1 MSDLFYLF
9 RTNLVPIF
17 LAAAAGFLVAKYLG
31 VSARAV
37 SRVAFYIFSPCL
49 IFILLTS
56 GNLNGDDITQMAA
69 FAAVSILLMGLIT
82 VLIAR
87 LLRFERSI
95 MVALLITVMFAN
107 AGNFGLSLNLF
118 AFGEQ
123 AVAHA
128 SIYFVTSAFL
138 VYTLGVVLAS
148 WGHSDFKTALLGVL
162 KVPVIY
168 AVIFALIYNWLD
180 WQLPLPVERTV
191 TLLSEAAIP
200 VMIVLLGIQLY
211 NAKISTDIFKV
222 GLSNILR
229 LVVSPILAI
238 GLASLFHLQGAA
250 YQAGVIESAVPT
262 AVLTTVLATEYDLDP
277 AFVTTAVVTSTLLSP
292 LTLTPLLS
300 FLGA

>member
-9 RTNLVPIF
+9 SNNILPIF

-69 FAAVSILLMGLIT
+69 FAAVSIVLMGLIT

-180 WQLPLPVERTV
+180 WQLPLPVERSV

-211 NAKISTDIFKV
+211 NSKISTDIFKV

>member
-1 MSDLFYLF
+1 LSDLFYLF
-9 RTNLVPIF
+9 SNNILPIF

-56 GNLNGDDITQMAA
+56 GNLNGDDIAQMAA
-69 FAAVSILLMGLIT
+69 FAAVSILLMGLIA

-180 WQLPLPVERTV
+180 WQLPLPVERSV